1 MTEKSPNRL
10 DSDNIGP
17 LLFHLA
23 MPAFVGIFVMTLYN
37 VVDAVFIG
45 HYVGP
50 LGLAALAIVFPVQ
63 MLAMGI
69 GHMTG
74 MGGASLISRQIGA
87 RDRDNAEKTLG
98 NAVGLNFLISGA
110 MMVAGLVWL
119 DACLA
124 RLGTSVSIFPY
135 ARDYMQVILIGLF
148 FQTFA
153 MLLSNLI
160 RAEGNARIPM
170 VGMIIGAGLNT
181 GLDALFVI
189 GLGMGVKGAALATVI
204 GESVTTVFFIW
215 YYFSGNNFLKLK
227 IANLLLDW
235 KIVIRILAVGISA
248 FASSVA
254 TSVSAIFINRICL
267 VYGGDMAVCVF
278 GIINRIVMFV
288 LMPGIVIGMGLQPI
302 VGFNY
307 GARRYDRVI
316 RSIVL
321 AMGWATF
328 FSVIAWAGM
337 VFMSEPLI
345 SIFTRD
351 RELISIA
358 GYASR
363 RLFAGVFLVGFI
375 IVGSTVFQAL
385 GMAVRSFVMSLG
397 RPVLF
402 LIPLALLLPRFIQLD
417 GIWLAFS
424 FSDVLTFALTLILLV
439 PQIRMLVSRSKDTG
453 VPDTG

>member
-1 MTEKSPNRL
+1 MEEKSSNPL
-10 DSDNIGP
+10 DSDNIGR
-17 LLFHLA
+17 LLFHLS
-23 MPAFVGIFVMTLYN
+23 MPAFVGLFVMTLYN

-50 LGLAALAIVFPVQ
+50 LGIAALAIVFPVQ

-74 MGGASLISRQIGA
+74 MGGASLISRQVGA
-87 RDRDNAEKTLG
+87 RDRDKAEKTLG

-110 MMVAGLVWL
+110 MMVTGLVWL
-119 DACLA
+119 DACLTQM
-124 RLGTSVSIFPY
+124 GTSATIFPY
-135 ARDYMQVILIGLF
+135 ARNYMQVILIGVF

-181 GLDALFVI
+181 GLDALFII

-204 GESVTTVFFIW
+204 GESVTTLFFIW

-227 IANLLLDW
+227 WANLAFDW
-235 KIVIRILAVGISA
+235 KIVIRILAIGISA

-267 VYGGDMAVCVF
+267 VYGGDMAVSVF
-278 GIINRIVMFV
+278 GIVNRIVMFA

-307 GARRYDRVI
+307 GARRYDRVLRTI
-316 RSIVL
+316 ALSMV
-321 AMGWATF
+321 WATF

-337 VFMSEPLI
+337 VFMSESLI
-345 SIFTRD
+345 SIFTSD

-385 GMAVRSFVMSLG
+385 GMAVRSFIMSLG

-402 LIPLALLLPRFIQLD
+402 LIPLVLILPKFIQLD
-417 GIWLAFS
+417 GIWLAFC
-424 FSDVLTFALTLILLV
+424 FSDVLTFALTLILLM
-439 PQIRMLVSRSKDTG
+439 PQVRMLVSRSKETG
-453 VPDTG
+453 VPGTG